1 MTYKTHFNF
10 GVLLSL
16 LIINMKYRSPLE
28 YILCILI
35 AGIAALIPDFD
46 HKNSYI
52 SNRVS
57 PIWLIVL
64 FIYVIIYF
72 DIMSLLI
79 LILWLTITYF
89 SKHRT
94 FSHSLLGLLLF
105 GFPFIGTGIL
115 YPVLIGYV
123 SHLFSDMLT
132 REGIPLFYPFS
143 KGKIRIC
150 NFITNSIYERLLLMI
165 IIIVNIILI
174 VKNLLYIYI

>member
-52 SNRVS
+52 SNKVS

-79 LILWLTITYF
+79 LILWLVITYF

-94 FSHSLLGLLLF
+94 FSHSLLGLIMFIL
-105 GFPFIGTGIL
+105 PFMGTKLL
-115 YPVLIGYV
+115 YPVFIGYT
-123 SHLFSDMLT
+123 SHLLSDMLT
-132 REGIPLFYPFS
+132 VEGIPLFYPFN
-143 KGKIRIC
+143 KIKIKLLKIKC
-150 NFITNSIYERLLLMI
+150 NSPFERLLMI
-165 IIIVNIILI
+165 ILFLINVILI
-174 VKNLLYIYI
+174 MNYLISFF